1 MKISPAHIK
10 KTTLTWEAP
19 DYTSSYPEGF
29 IDLGVAVIALLM
41 ESIQEKGRCYTG
53 LSCLIFISRENGDRE
68 ILEIE
73 PVTDSCSHSLLE
85 PCDEAHVRMIGRAIL
100 KCWEYI
106 PALYK
111 NNLVTVTAHVRYLK
125 LLFQQFPTL
134 RTIMQYRPID
144 KLLNPQDSYSLGE
157 LHIRL
162 TSDCDRK
169 ILDEH
174 IQRAA
179 EIARQEKEEDQRERP
194 VEELPVYEVFTDCSF
209 RASKNKQYSRG
220 GRMGIGGVSEEG
232 FYFHLHYDATNIM
245 TGELSAMLAAFNIF
259 YHPGRQLVIHTD
271 SLGALTFVLRLAHNR
286 CSFEKWVN
294 EGVQDHLVVAE
305 MMKLTEAIRDYRVIV
320 KHIPGHSGH
329 GLQES
334 SDSVSK
340 MHRHFPGQVV
350 AKGYVHAFNQ
360 RCESIIVALTDCE
373 RAVRLQCPSW
383 VQIRPSAIHAR
394 NRFWR

>member
-29 IDLGVAVIALLM
+29 MDIGVAVIAVLM
-41 ESIQEKGRCYTG
+41 ESVQEKGRCYTG
-53 LSCLIFISRENGDRE
+53 LSCLMFVSRENGDRE
-68 ILEIE
+68 MIE
-73 PVTDSCSHSLLE
+73 VEPITDSCSHSLLE
-85 PCDEAHVRMIGRAIL
+85 PCSDAHVRMIGRVIL
-100 KCWEYI
+100 KCWEHI
-106 PALYK
+106 PDLYK
-111 NNLVTVTAHVRYLK
+111 NNLVTVTAHPYYVK

-144 KLLNPQDSYSLGE
+144 KLLNPQDPYSLGE

-162 TSDCDRK
+162 TSDDDRK
-169 ILDEH
+169 IVDEH
-174 IQRAA
+174 IQCATELA
-179 EIARQEKEEDQRERP
+179 HAEKEKDQQKRP
-194 VEELPVYEVFTDCSF
+194 VEDLPVYEVFTDCSF
-209 RASKNKQYSRG
+209 RSTNNKQYSRG

-232 FYFHLHYDATNIM
+232 FYFHLHYDAINIM

-271 SLGALTFVLRLAHNR
+271 SVGALTFVLRLAHNR
-286 CSFEKWVN
+286 WSFENWVN
-294 EGVQDHLVVAE
+294 EGVQDALVVAE
-305 MMKLTEAIRDYRVIV
+305 MTKLTEAIRDRRVV
-320 KHIPGHSGH
+320 VRHIPGHSGH
-329 GLQES
+329 RFQES

-350 AKGYVHAFNQ
+350 AKGNVNAFNQ
-360 RCESIIVALTDCE
+360 RCESIIVALTECD
-373 RAVRLQCPSW
+373 RAVRLECPSW
-383 VQIRPSAIHAR
+383 VQIRPSFIHAR